1 MEICVCPA
9 IVLSYADVEKKGLN
23 TLSNSPELKTRASSS
38 LEYFFE
44 IGVLPCFELESL
56 VGFLCPQEA
65 KKVADIRH
73 AKLKLAHIQNFLFH
87 RFLLYKKFKII
98 RFGERVSDIF

>member
-44 IGVLPCFELESL
+44 IGVLLASELESL

-73 AKLKLAHIQNFLFH
+73 AKLKLAH
-87 RFLLYKKFKII
+87 FKIFCFI
-98 RFGERVSDIF
+98 GFSFIKS